1 MSLFDDGFDAEDATI
16 LGGAMGFAEESM
28 RAEEESPEEDPKE
41 ETDIDPSELK
51 EVDLRLIY
59 NMNPG
64 LFKYI
69 VNIIRRQRA
78 RWERDRL
85 DREAVAEELKAMEES
100 EKCLEELEVEDD
112 S

>member
-1 MSLFDDGFDAEDATI
+1 MSIFDDGFDAEDATI

-28 RAEEESPEEDPKE
+28 KAEEETEEAPEEE
-41 ETDIDPSELK
+41 IDIDPSELK
-51 EVDLRLIY
+51 EVDLRLIR

-69 VNIIRRQRA
+69 ANIVRKQKA
-78 RWERDRL
+78 KWQKDRL
-85 DREAVAEELKAMEES
+85 ARESVEEELKALEES
-100 EKCLEELEVEDD
+100 EKYLEAEDG